1 MKKLNFYWILLL
13 VAPVPFLSLLLYHSS
28 CLEKLAILSEKIEI
42 LHEKKQ
48 HADQIRKRQHSFAS
62 TLSQADSQ
70 YIDKH
75 LETLTF
81 LESEVKKLET
91 KTTDVPGN
99 ESWAK
104 RLAFLKEGSN
114 RLLFVEEK
122 RRSKDKLCETIEK
135 LEHPVE
141 IHEEDLKKLLCLIE
155 GVTIWPYGPKEGRPQ
170 LLFQDFRLA
179 RKQQAPSGAIFT
191 LDFNIIKREN
201 ISP

>member
-13 VAPVPFLSLLLYHSS
+13 LAPLPLLSLLFYYSS
-28 CLEKLAILSEKIEI
+28 RVEKLCMLSEKIEM

-48 HADQIRKRQHSFAS
+48 HADQIQKKQHSFTSA
-62 TLSQADSQ
+62 LLHADAQ

-91 KTTDVPGN
+91 
-99 ESWAK
+99 ESDELSTK
-104 RLAFLKEGSN
+104 RLAFLKEGAN

-122 RRSKDKLCETIEK
+122 RCTKDKLCETIEK
-135 LEHPVE
+135 LQHPVE

-155 GVTIWPYGPKEGRPQ
+155 GVTIWPYGPKEGKPQ
-170 LLFQDFRLA
+170 LLFQDFRLT
-179 RKQQAPSGAIFT
+179 RKQQTPSGAVFT
-191 LDFNIIKREN
+191 LNFNMIKREN
-201 ISP
+201 STP